1 MRASLSLLVLLPILA
16 GCQHADHDKKDVST
30 FNKREKCAELAAS
43 GSWDDATP
51 PFLDSTYYS
60 PAKDTCVFV
69 MKNTH
74 RGEKDGGIHN
84 EILMVDALTRKP
96 IWKNDPE
103 AGETEDQLT
112 AKINQELQS
121 LQITP

>member
-1 MRASLSLLVLLPILA
+1 MRASLSLLVLVPLLA
-16 GCQHADHDKKDVST
+16 GCQHADHEKKDAST
-30 FNKREKCAELAAS
+30 FNRRARCAEIAAM
-43 GSWDDATP
+43 GSWDDDTP

-69 MKNTH
+69 MKSTH

-84 EILMVDALTRKP
+84 EVLLVDAFTRKQL
-96 IWKNDPE
+96 WKNDPE
-103 AGETEDQLT
+103 AGETEDQTT
-112 AKINQELQS
+112 AKLNQQLQT

>member
-1 MRASLSLLVLLPILA
+1 MHIGFCALLLVPVLA
-16 GCQHADHDKKDVST
+16 GCQHEDHATAAPST
-30 FNKREKCAELAAS
+30 FDRRAQCAELAAT

-84 EILMVDALTRKP
+84 EILVVDALSRKQL
-96 IWKNDPE
+96 WKNDPE

-112 AKINQELQS
+112 AKLNQELQT